1 MAATSAAV
9 LSAAARLISR
19 SAAAAASSGGC
30 AHLLS
35 AAKRMMSSRSA
46 SSIITREVTGH
57 HNLTISG
64 YAATRKAPVEWIASS
79 QAFDAAGYRWRIKYD
94 PNGNS
99 WNESNECISIFVE
112 LAHGNRGPRQE
123 VKDPVQF
130 NLSLLD
136 RAGNPSPKY
145 CRSNDASFFV
155 DGQARFQDF
164 IRWKDLEESG
174 CLKDDSFIVRCDIT
188 VIRKWAEGDDGSVGV
203 GGVDGA
209 SSSRV
214 VVPPSDLHKDLY
226 DMLWK
231 KQGVDVAID
240 VAGETFEAHGWLLAA
255 RSPAFEAELL
265 AAPKEKEKAAASG
278 GAVRRRVE
286 IRGMEPQVF
295 KALLHFMYTDALPA
309 SMMEAAQDKQ
319 RAVGMARDLIAAAH
333 RYKLE
338 RLKLMCEEM
347 LCQSI
352 DLDTVAGALAVAE
365 QLGCGAL
372 KAACVEFLSLPGNL
386 KAAMETQGY
395 EKIKA
400 NCPIMIELIL
410 KQLLV

>member
-1 MAATSAAV
+1 MAATSAVV
-9 LSAAARLISR
+9 LSAAARRISR
-19 SAAAAASSGGC
+19 SAAVASSGGG

-35 AAKRMMSSRSA
+35 AATRRMSSSCSA
-46 SSIITREVTGH
+46 SSSSIITLERVRGDEEG
-57 HNLTISG
+57 
-64 YAATRKAPVEWIASS
+64 PVEWIASS

-112 LAHGNRGPRQE
+112 LADDIKGPRQE

-130 NLSLLD
+130 KLSLLD

-174 CLKDDSFIVRCDIT
+174 CLKDDSFMVRCDIT
-188 VIRKWAEGDDGSVGV
+188 VIKKWAEDDDNVSV
-203 GGVDGA
+203 DSA
-209 SSSRV
+209 SSRV
-214 VVPPSDLHKDLY
+214 VVPPSDLHRHLY

-240 VAGETFEAHGWLLAA
+240 VSGETFEARGWLLAA

-265 AAPKEKEKAAASG
+265 AAPKEKAPG
-278 GAVRRRVE
+278 GGAVAVRRRVE
-286 IRGMEPQVF
+286 IGGMEPRVF
-295 KALLHFMYTDALPA
+295 KALLHFMYTDALPP
-309 SMMEAAQDKQ
+309 SMMEEEEEKHG
-319 RAVGMARDLIAAAH
+319 AVAMARDLLAAAH

-338 RLKLMCEEM
+338 RLKLLCEEM
-347 LCQSI
+347 LCRCI
-352 DLDTVAGALAVAE
+352 DVDTVAGTIAVAE
-365 QLGCGAL
+365 QHGCGAL
-372 KAACVEFLSLPGNL
+372 EAACAEFLARPGNL
-386 KAAMETQGY
+386 KAVMETEGY

-400 NCPIMIELIL
+400 NPTMMELIM
-410 KQLLV
+410 KQLV

>member
-9 LSAAARLISR
+9 LSAAARRISR
-19 SAAAAASSGGC
+19 SAAVASSGGGT
-30 AHLLS
+30 HLLS
-35 AAKRMMSSRSA
+35 AATRRMSSSRSA
-46 SSIITREVTGH
+46 SSSSSSIITREVTGH

-79 QAFDAAGYRWRIKYD
+79 QAFDAAGYRWRIKYY

-112 LAHGNRGPRQE
+112 LADDIKGPRQE

-130 NLSLLD
+130 KLSLLD

-164 IRWKDLEESG
+164 IRWKELEESG

-188 VIRKWAEGDDGSVGV
+188 VIKKWAEDDDTVSV
-203 GGVDGA
+203 DSA
-209 SSSRV
+209 SSRV
-214 VVPPSDLHKDLY
+214 VVPPSDLHRHLY

-265 AAPKEKEKAAASG
+265 AAPKEKAPG
-278 GAVRRRVE
+278 GGAVAVRRRVE
-286 IRGMEPQVF
+286 IGGMEPRVF
-295 KALLHFMYTDALPA
+295 KALLHFMYTDALPP
-309 SMMEAAQDKQ
+309 SMMEEEEEKHG
-319 RAVGMARDLIAAAH
+319 AVAMARDLLAAAH
-333 RYKLE
+333 RYELE
-338 RLKLMCEEM
+338 RLKLLCEEM
-347 LCQSI
+347 LCRCI
-352 DLDTVAGALAVAE
+352 DVDTVAGTMAVAE
-365 QLGCGAL
+365 QHGCGAL
-372 KAACVEFLSLPGNL
+372 EAACAEFLARPGNL
-386 KAAMETQGY
+386 KAVMETEGY

-400 NCPIMIELIL
+400 NPTMMELIM
-410 KQLLV
+410 KQLV

>member
-9 LSAAARLISR
+9 LSAAARRISR
-19 SAAAAASSGGC
+19 SAAAASSGG

-35 AAKRMMSSRSA
+35 AATRRMSSRSASA

-112 LAHGNRGPRQE
+112 LADDIKGPRQE

-130 NLSLLD
+130 KLSLLD

-145 CRSNDASFFV
+145 SRSNDASFFV

-188 VIRKWAEGDDGSVGV
+188 VIKKWAEDDDTVSV
-203 GGVDGA
+203 DSA
-209 SSSRV
+209 SSRV

-240 VAGETFEAHGWLLAA
+240 VGGETFEAHGWLLAA

-265 AAPKEKEKAAASG
+265 AAPKEKASG

-286 IRGMEPQVF
+286 IGGMEPKVF
-295 KALLHFMYTDALPA
+295 KALLHFMYTDALPP
-309 SMMEAAQDKQ
+309 SMMEEEEKEQQ
-319 RAVGMARDLIAAAH
+319 GAVAMARDLLAAAH

-338 RLKLMCEEM
+338 RLKLLCEEM
-347 LCQSI
+347 LCRRI
-352 DLDTVAGALAVAE
+352 DVDTVAGTMAVAE
-365 QLGCGAL
+365 QHGCGAL
-372 KAACVEFLSLPGNL
+372 EAACAEFLARPGNL
-386 KAAMETQGY
+386 KAVMETEGY

-400 NCPIMIELIL
+400 NPTMMELIM
-410 KQLLV
+410 KQLV

>member
-9 LSAAARLISR
+9 LSAAARRISR
-19 SAAAAASSGGC
+19 SAAAASSGG

-35 AAKRMMSSRSA
+35 AATRRMSSRSASA

-112 LAHGNRGPRQE
+112 LADDIKGPRQE

-130 NLSLLD
+130 KLSLLD

-145 CRSNDASFFV
+145 SRSNDASFFV

-164 IRWKDLEESG
+164 IRWKDLEKSG

-188 VIRKWAEGDDGSVGV
+188 VIKKWAEDDDTVSV
-203 GGVDGA
+203 DSA
-209 SSSRV
+209 SSRV

-240 VAGETFEAHGWLLAA
+240 VGGETFEAHGWLLAA

-265 AAPKEKEKAAASG
+265 AAPKEKASG

-286 IRGMEPQVF
+286 IGGMEPKVF
-295 KALLHFMYTDALPA
+295 KALLHFMYTDALPP
-309 SMMEAAQDKQ
+309 SMMEEEEKEQQ
-319 RAVGMARDLIAAAH
+319 GAVAMARDLLAAAH

-338 RLKLMCEEM
+338 RLKLLCEEM
-347 LCQSI
+347 LCRRI
-352 DLDTVAGALAVAE
+352 DVDTVAGTMAVAE
-365 QLGCGAL
+365 QHGCGAL
-372 KAACVEFLSLPGNL
+372 EAACFEFLARPGNL
-386 KAAMETQGY
+386 KAVMETEGY

-400 NCPIMIELIL
+400 NPTMMELIM
-410 KQLLV
+410 KQLV